1 MLQHIDF
8 YYDTSEFQGIGS
20 DSNGIVDMKP
30 KYAKY
35 VKAIRTRKDYEAS
48 LLVIDKFFNAKKG
61 TQEGTL
67 LEVLSVLV
75 ERYEQEHFPIEV
87 PNPVEAIKFRM
98 EQLGWTN
105 KELIPILGSK
115 SRVSEIFS
123 RKRNLSLEMIRA
135 LHRQMGVPAESLI
148 GP

>member
-1 MLQHIDF
+1 
-8 YYDTSEFQGIGS
+8 
-20 DSNGIVDMKP
+20 MKP
-30 KYAKY
+30 KYTKY
-35 VKAIRTRKDYEAS
+35 VKPIRTKKDYEAT
-48 LLVIDKFFNAKKG
+48 LLVIDGLFDAKKDSPK
-61 TQEGTL
+61 GTL

-75 ERYEQEHFPIEV
+75 ERYEQEHFPIEA

-98 EQLGWTN
+98 EQLGWTS

-148 GP
+148 GS